1 MWKDWLSISRV
12 WQGFSM
18 WKSNKNSKSP
28 GLRFNRILG
37 AAIFCRFLGKFTL
50 IPTILSS
57 FFGHERNDVLIT
69 PPQIFYWNCF
79 LRSNLS
85 RDRLSNYGIF
95 ESPILFQQHLLP
107 KGVQKISCQLWTSD
121 SFFIGISNMSG
132 LLIYIGGKSMQEFGS
147 FAHWFSSD
155 LILLRSSSC
164 VICIFT
170 GICTCRG
177 VLCNYYGNC
186 NTILI
191 LAIYL
196 KTQSRF
202 QGN

>member
-69 PPQIFYWNCF
+69 PPKIFCWNCF

-155 LILLRSSSC
+155 LILLWSSSC
-164 VICIFT
+164 VICFLIEICSGR
-170 GICTCRG
+170 GISYNITK
-177 VLCNYYGNC
+177 VSNKSLVSDYNY
-186 NTILI
+186 
-191 LAIYL
+191 
-196 KTQSRF
+196 
-202 QGN
+202 